1 MKLDILVIAAHPDDA
16 ELSCG
21 GTICKHVALGKKVGV
36 VDLTRGELGT
46 RGTPEQRLKEAE
58 VAAEILGLSVRENLH
73 MEDGFFRNDREHQY
87 KVAQVVRKYRPDIV
101 LANAV
106 QDRHP
111 DHGRGADLI
120 YDSCWLAGLIK
131 FKTELD
137 GELQEAWRPRHVYH
151 FIQSRYIQPD
161 FVVDISEFWEQKL
174 KAYSAY
180 KSQFHDPDS
189 NEPET
194 FISSSGFQD
203 LIKARTIE
211 FGVTAGV
218 EHAEGFTSERF
229 PAVESLYHLI

>member
-58 VAAEILGLSVRENLH
+58 VAADILGLSVRENLH

-87 KVAQVVRKYRPDIV
+87 KVAQVVRKYQPDIV
-101 LANAV
+101 LANAI

-137 GELQEAWRPRHVYH
+137 GELQEAWRPGHVYH